1 MDHFISFDGGGTK
14 IDAIVF
20 DENLNTVFKTTYNG
34 GINARTLAP
43 DVVEKNIVGC
53 MEQIKSGIN
62 GLNIKRMYGFFMHNQ
77 LLFEKHGRDILGCGE
92 VVVIDEGVQGILCG
106 GIYPSGVLLLC
117 GTGSDAFVVQNGQTV
132 DIIGGWGALL
142 GDDGSGYSMGKAALN
157 AAIAYYEKR
166 IDYTLLYDAV
176 IKKYPAESFRKS
188 VYGVYAG
195 TEPVRAIADF
205 AKDAE
210 IAADKGDKAALQIFE
225 DAATSLAQYV
235 ITAFNKHDLPLD
247 TPVTFT
253 GGILKHDIS
262 REKPLILGK
271 IEEILSSCGITNLKT
286 DIKPAVFG
294 GMIYHEMSHK
304 KNY

>member
-1 MDHFISFDGGGTK
+1 MDFFISFDGGGTK

-20 DENLNTVFKTTYNG
+20 DECLNTVFKTTYDG
-34 GINARTLAP
+34 GINPRTLAA
-43 DVVEKNIVGC
+43 DVVEKNIIGC
-53 MEQIKSGIN
+53 MEQIRSGTN
-62 GLNIKRMYGFFMHNQ
+62 GLKIKRMYGFFMHNQ
-77 LLFEKHGRDILGCGE
+77 HLFEKHGKYILGCGDI
-92 VVVIDEGVQGILCG
+92 VSIDEGVQGILCG

-117 GTGSDAFVVQNGQTV
+117 GTGSDAFVVQDGSTV

-142 GDDGSGYSMGKAALN
+142 GDEGSGYSIGKAALIS
-157 AAIAYYEKR
+157 AVAYYEKR
-166 IDYTLLYDAV
+166 AKHTLLYDAV

-195 TEPVRAIADF
+195 AEPVRAIADF

-210 IAADKGDKAALQIFE
+210 IAADKGDKAALQIFD
-225 DAATSLAQYV
+225 DAAAALSQYV
-235 ITAFNKHDLPLD
+235 ITAFNKHNLPLD

-262 REKPLILGK
+262 REKPLMLDRLRK
-271 IEEILSSCGITNLKT
+271 ILSSHGITNLKT

-294 GMIYHEMSHK
+294 GMIYHEMK
-304 KNY
+304 CKGN